1 MSIWSSFFSSFLC
14 SWFLGDYQLTPL
26 HCAAKTLFIP
36 IFGYVLTTLAKSITA
51 ERPNVHIGYL
61 HNASWQVNSTNQKN
75 KVVLLLFWLEGN
87 NHRMSWSTHT
97 HTAHH
102 HLIILYNIT
111 LFLGRQCGWT
121 DNAGFNWTRTILL
134 FENIFIKCS
143 TQIWDFSSAKRKIES
158 LRWAY
163 VVVNSYPVV
172 RDLSPVWP
180 FMHGVSEK

>member
-1 MSIWSSFFSSFLC
+1 MFILDIYIMHLDKLILQIKRIKLSFCYSD
-14 SWFLGDYQLTPL
+14 WKAT
-26 HCAAKTLFIP
+26 
-36 IFGYVLTTLAKSITA
+36 IT
-51 ERPNVHIGYL
+51 ECDGQH
-61 HNASWQVNSTNQKN
+61 
-75 KVVLLLFWLEGN
+75 
-87 NHRMSWSTHT
+87 THT
-97 HTAHH
+97 HHIII
-102 HLIILYNIT
+102 LFILYNIT